1 MKIAYFD
8 CFSGISGDM
17 ILGAL
22 VDMGLDIDYL
32 KEEFKKLSI
41 SNYDVMAKKVE
52 KNHIYGTKVD
62 IIVKNIQTHRNL
74 KDINKIID
82 DSTLDE
88 RVKELSKKIFLRL
101 AKAESKVHNVDIDK
115 IHFHEVGA
123 IDSILDIIGVSIGL
137 KKLNIKKVYS
147 SYLPLGRGFVKCSHG
162 LIPIPA
168 PATAQL
174 IKGIPVYSTNVDGEL
189 VTPTGAAI
197 ITTLTNNF
205 GKIPLMS
212 INKISYGAG
221 KSNFEQPN
229 LLRVFTGELMDE
241 SDYVDDITNMIET
254 NIDDMNPEY
263 YEYIT
268 QKLFKYG
275 ALDVF
280 FTNIWMKKNRPAVKL
295 SVICPLE
302 KTDRLIDIIFNETTT
317 FGVRVYRTKRRKLF
331 VEKKKVKTKYGEV
344 NIKIGKLNNK
354 IETISPE
361 YEDCKTI
368 AEKNDISLKDIYDLA
383 KTSYFSTQKVTVQP
397 LRSHQ
402 GIKK

>member
-1 MKIAYFD
+1 MRIAYFD

-32 KEEFKKLSI
+32 RKEFKKLSI
-41 SNYDVMAKKVE
+41 SGYDVMAKKVE

-62 IIVKNIQTHRNL
+62 IIVKDKQTHRNL
-74 KDINKIID
+74 RDINKIID
-82 DSTLDE
+82 DSTLDGK
-88 RVKELSKKIFLRL
+88 VKELSKKIFLRL
-101 AKAESKVHNVDIDK
+101 AKAESKVHNVDINK

-123 IDSILDIIGVSIGL
+123 IDSILDVVGASIGL

-147 SYLPLGRGFVKCSHG
+147 SYLPLGTGFVKCSHG

-174 IKGIPVYSTNVDGEL
+174 IRGIPAYSTNVNGEL

-205 GKIPLMS
+205 GKMPLMS
-212 INKISYGAG
+212 IDKVSYGAG

-229 LLRVFTGELMDE
+229 LLRVFTGKLINE
-241 SDYVDDITNMIET
+241 SDYAGDVTNVIET

-268 QKLFKYG
+268 QKLFKCG

-280 FTNIWMKKNRPAVKL
+280 FTNIWMKKNRPSVKL

-317 FGVRVYRTKRRKLF
+317 FGVRVYKTKRRKLS
-331 VEKKKVKTKYGEV
+331 VQRKKVKTKYGEI

-354 IETISPE
+354 IKTISPE
-361 YEDCKTI
+361 YEDCKRI
-368 AEKNDISLKDIYDLA
+368 AEKNDMPLKDVYDLA
-383 KTSYFSTQKVTVQP
+383 KISYFSK
-397 LRSHQ
+397 
-402 GIKK
+402 